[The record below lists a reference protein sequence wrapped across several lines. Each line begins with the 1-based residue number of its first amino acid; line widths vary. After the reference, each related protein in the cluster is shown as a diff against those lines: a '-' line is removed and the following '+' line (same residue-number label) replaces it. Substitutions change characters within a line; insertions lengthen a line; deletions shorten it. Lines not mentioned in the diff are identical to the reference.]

1 MKKKNLIIIM
11 LCFVLSHQHD
21 EFSFGWW
28 MWSVIGVLWIVTDLI
43 GIKTKQRREEE

>member
-11 LCFVLSHQHD
+11 LCFILSNQA
-21 EFSFGWW
+21 EPKSFGWW
-28 MWSVIGVLWIVTDLI
+28 MWTVVGVVMIITDLF